1 MADVMDVTKS
11 GDRRVGESTEA
22 AKTRLQTDMDKAY
35 GVIIEGIEPSQYQYV
50 EDAETAIAAYKAL
63 SDHHEPKS
71 KIDKLALSSEY
82 HSMSWYIK
90 EETYLSSLNGQFA
103 GEDCY
108 LFSATVQPTLSAE
121 EVAALRVTVLHK
133 EIIVDSG
140 ASAHMTGDVDALR
153 DVRDCSRSVT
163 VASGTKTVT
172 TKVGTMTVETSMG
185 MKLKLQDVLV
195 VEGIPSTLMSI
206 PTLMTNEKCGATFI
220 NNIYTLTCDGKSI
233 TKAVLHPILK
243 VYTLERKSEYAN
255 RSTDVSKDPPPKE
268 RTIAYDR
275 KVSCDISDWDTSLS
289 KPSGAAAYSDW
300 GRRPNS
306 SPWSTHASA
315 V

>member
-1 MADVMDVTKS
+1 
-11 GDRRVGESTEA
+11 GE
-22 AKTRLQTDMDKAY
+22 Q
-35 GVIIEGIEPSQYQYV
+35 
-50 EDAETAIAAYKAL
+50 
-63 SDHHEPKS
+63 
-71 KIDKLALSSEY
+71 
-82 HSMSWYIK
+82 
-90 EETYLSSLNGQFA
+90 GQFA

-108 LFSATVQPTLSAE
+108 LFSATVEPTLSAE
-121 EVAALRVTVLHK
+121 EVTALRATVLHK

-206 PTLMTNEKCGATFI
+206 PTLMTNEKFGATFI
-220 NNIYTLTCDGKSI
+220 NNIYTLTCDSKAI
-233 TKAVLHPILK
+233 AKAVLHPILK
-243 VYTLERKSEYAN
+243 VYILERKSEYAN

-289 KPSGAAAYSDW
+289 MPSDAAAYSDW
-300 GRRPNS
+300 GHRPNS

>member
-1 MADVMDVTKS
+1 VMDVTKS

-50 EDAETAIAAYKAL
+50 EDAETATAAYKAL

-82 HSMSWYIK
+82 HSMS
-90 EETYLSSLNGQFA
+90 
-103 GEDCY
+103 C
-108 LFSATVQPTLSAE
+108 
-121 EVAALRVTVLHK
+121 
-133 EIIVDSG
+133 
-140 ASAHMTGDVDALR
+140 
-153 DVRDCSRSVT
+153 RSVT

-185 MKLKLQDVLV
+185 TKLKLQDVLV
-195 VEGIPSTLMSI
+195 VEGMPSTLMSI
-206 PTLMTNEKCGATFI
+206 PTLMTNEKFGATFI
-220 NNIYTLTCDGKSI
+220 NNTCTLTCDSKAI
-233 TKAVLHPILK
+233 AKAVLHPILK
-243 VYTLERKSEYAN
+243 VYILERKSEYAN

-289 KPSGAAAYSDW
+289 MPSDAAAYSDW
-300 GRRPNS
+300 GHRPNS